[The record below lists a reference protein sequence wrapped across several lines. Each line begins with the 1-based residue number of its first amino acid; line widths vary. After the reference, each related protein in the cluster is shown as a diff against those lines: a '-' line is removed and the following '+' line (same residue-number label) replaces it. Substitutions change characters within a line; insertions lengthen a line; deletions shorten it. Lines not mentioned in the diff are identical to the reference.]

1 MKPLH
6 EFDPTQHSGLIG
18 GDDDFIVWNK
28 PGPAPKA
35 TADALLSAAEKAT
48 DELIAMA
55 VSYIDGKQR
64 GPKTITQAHLQRARD
79 RVIAQLRLQL
89 GLPSLDPQS

>member
-6 EFDPTQHSGLIG
+6 EFDPTQHSGLV
-18 GDDDFIVWNK
+18 GDDSEFIVWNK
-28 PGPAPKA
+28 PGPPPAN
-35 TADALLSAAEKAT
+35 TADALLSSAEKAT
-48 DELIAMA
+48 NELIALA